1 MIDSHCHLTYEP
13 LGKQLQDVLKR
24 AAAAGVER
32 MITIGTEIA
41 DAQRAIELCRQ
52 HENIRCAI
60 GIHPHHSAQAQDDD
74 VQWLRSLQQSPV
86 VVALGEMGLDYHYDF
101 APRDRQAQIFTA
113 QLELAKEL
121 NRAVVIHN
129 REATDDT
136 LGIMKAFPTVPAVF
150 HCFTGSAPEARKILE
165 QGYLLGFT
173 GIVTYKKSDE
183 LREVVKFTPAD
194 RILVETDAPYLSP
207 EPVRKQKVN
216 EPSFVMHTARVVA
229 DLRGISVQELDR
241 ITTENVSSHFG
252 WK

>member
-13 LGKQLQDVLKR
+13 LARQLDDVLKR
-24 AAAAGVER
+24 AAAAGVGR
-32 MITIGTEIA
+32 MITIGTDLA
-41 DAQRAIELCRQ
+41 DAQRAIELCRG

-60 GIHPHHSAQAQDDD
+60 GIHPHHSNKAQDED
-74 VQWLRSLQQSPV
+74 VAWLRSLVQSPA

-101 APRDRQAQIFTA
+101 SPRDRQAEIFTG
-113 QLELAKEL
+113 QLELAREL
-121 NRAVVIHN
+121 ERPVVIHN
-129 REATDDT
+129 REASDDT
-136 LGIMKAFPTVPAVF
+136 LAIMKDFPTVRAVF
-150 HCFTGSAPEARKILE
+150 HCFTGTAPEARKILD

-173 GIVTYKKSDE
+173 GVVTYKKSDE
-183 LREVVKFTPAD
+183 LREVVKFTPGD

-229 DLRGISVQELDR
+229 DLRGISVEELDR
-241 ITTENVSSHFG
+241 ITSENISRHFG